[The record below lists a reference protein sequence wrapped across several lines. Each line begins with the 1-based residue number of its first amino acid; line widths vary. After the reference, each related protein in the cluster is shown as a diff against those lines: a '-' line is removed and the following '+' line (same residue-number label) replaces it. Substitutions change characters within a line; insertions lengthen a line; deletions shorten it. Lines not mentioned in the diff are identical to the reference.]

1 MSEFDLVAG
10 EEIILRANLRKDRWM
25 KYRCVRCSL
34 ACAATVYL
42 APLCIPVYSLFGGA
56 CRQEEADSFELILTN
71 QNIHFRQKLFNFGV
85 CCQQTQNKVIPL
97 NRIQDI
103 SLVSDW
109 IGDSCGVVDKAGEAY
124 QIQIQTAAMGTPMP
138 ELVVYCIENPREFKQ
153 KVLEAKNRVGGG
165 AAAAAAGQD
174 KAAPTATAPP
184 SQEDVAR
191 ILALLQQQTQAQI
204 PAAV

>member
-1 MSEFDLVAG
+1 MSDFDFVSG
-10 EEIILRANLRKDRWM
+10 EEIVLRASLRKDRWM

-42 APLCIPVYSLFGGA
+42 APLCIPIYALFGVS
-56 CRQEEADSFELILTN
+56 CREEEADSFELVLTN
-71 QNIHFRQKLFNFGV
+71 QNIHFRQKLFGCGI

-97 NRIQDI
+97 HRIQDI

-124 QIQIQTAAMGTPMP
+124 QIQVQTAAMGTPLP
-138 ELVVYCIENPREFKQ
+138 ELCVYCIDNPREFKQ
-153 KVLEAKNRVGGG
+153 KVLEAKNRMGTTESVGQSKS
-165 AAAAAAGQD
+165 AQ
-174 KAAPTATAPP
+174 TVVQNT
-184 SQEDVAR
+184 EDVSR
-191 ILALLQQQTQAQI
+191 ILALLQQAQSQPQQ